1 MSRALGNTAVN
12 ILDAAALSDDS
23 IRSLFIQAADPE
35 TMERLFLQQIRNFA
49 SINNT
54 GAQDTDW
61 RLTHL
66 DLAGAGDGHTF
77 ALNTTWA
84 KSDQV
89 SAPDLVVDNGLNPSR
104 FQAFF
109 FMAAQATA
117 LAAARQGAQRRLA
130 DLFEDP
136 VNASQVAEAQTVFS
150 GAEQGTRVMG
160 GVVAAVSF
168 ITGQ

>member
-1 MSRALGNTAVN
+1 MSRALGNTVVT
-12 ILDAAALSDDS
+12 ILEAAALSDDS

-35 TMERLFLQQIRNFA
+35 TMERLFLQQIRMFA
-49 SINNT
+49 QINNS

-61 RLTHL
+61 SLSHL

-77 ALNTTWA
+77 SLNTTWVKA
-84 KSDQV
+84 DQV
-89 SAPDLVVDNGLNPSR
+89 SAPDLSVDNALNPSR

-130 DLFEDP
+130 ALFDAP

-160 GVVAAVSF
+160 GVVAAISF
-168 ITGQ
+168 IT